1 MDDGFVHHGTDV
13 ETVWEDDVP
22 YLTPNE
28 RFFVR
33 NHTESPAIDAR
44 LVAAAGERR
53 RRDRRHDVLAR
64 AS

>member
-1 MDDGFVHHGTDV
+1 MGDAFVHHGTDV

-33 NHTESPAIDAR
+33 NHTESPVIDAGSWR
-44 LVAAAGERR
+44 LLVSATA
-53 RRDRRHDVLAR
+53 
-64 AS
+64 